1 MNLQY
6 SQKLKEHLPQIYK
19 NYLKRF
25 LSEDQIDQIYAD
37 PQVSAAFNNV
47 LNLVY
52 DGATFGNKFDNNIK
66 QAINKYEQ
74 TVATTFGLKD
84 EYLRQF
90 LHVYRFYAQSTYTG
104 IVATDGS
111 YVSSEEKR
119 YFDQLSYV
127 CGEACENL
135 YTDLKNGNR
144 WWELDSPTTLRRQ
157 LMNDRLVI
165 PVDRLQAL
173 CRTYLGREIDLEKEL
188 HLNEGK
194 TTPPLDLVNEL
205 DKKMAKKGYSLMCAW
220 VEEKDGK
227 RQMVESKNP
236 PPDNRYFLKR
246 YVNTKDASRQS

>member
-90 LHVYRFYAQSTYTG
+90 LHVYRFYAQST
-104 IVATDGS
+104 
-111 YVSSEEKR
+111 
-119 YFDQLSYV
+119 
-127 CGEACENL
+127 
-135 YTDLKNGNR
+135 
-144 WWELDSPTTLRRQ
+144 
-157 LMNDRLVI
+157 
-165 PVDRLQAL
+165 
-173 CRTYLGREIDLEKEL
+173 
-188 HLNEGK
+188 
-194 TTPPLDLVNEL
+194 
-205 DKKMAKKGYSLMCAW
+205 
-220 VEEKDGK
+220 
-227 RQMVESKNP
+227 
-236 PPDNRYFLKR
+236 
-246 YVNTKDASRQS
+246 